1 MAEQSLFAGES
12 NRSTG
17 NAHQMTTSPQESPHA
32 PHAARDRVTLDELL
46 SRYGPA
52 GRPRSAPVHQRPDG
66 LDDATVDALG
76 QLSAAL
82 ETAEDARGHLYAFHR
97 LSGRADLDLQ
107 SALDA
112 FRAAGHVDVAERIG
126 EVLVGRNVITDR
138 WTFEIV
144 EDYDANYLSAFRA
157 AEQATRD
164 AFGAAPHLAE
174 AEMKVREQTKH
185 D

>member
-1 MAEQSLFAGES
+1 
-12 NRSTG
+12 
-17 NAHQMTTSPQESPHA
+17 MTTSPQESPRA
-32 PHAARDRVTLDELL
+32 TREVRERMTFDELL
-46 SRYGPA
+46 NRYGPA
-52 GRPRSAPVHQRPDG
+52 GRARSAPVHQRPEG

-112 FRAAGHVDVAERIG
+112 FRAAGHEDVADRVA

-157 AEQATRD
+157 AEQAARN
-164 AFGAAPHLAE
+164 AFGVGPHLAE
-174 AEMKVREQTKH
+174 AEMKVREQTKQ